1 MASDEKENIMTDSD
15 PEAIKQI
22 LVELRDF
29 NKDKRRTAVM
39 KLGMLGGDEAVTTLM
54 LLVQNT
60 HEDLIARG
68 RAALMLGKLGDP
80 RAVNA
85 LIYALEAPGYQ
96 TPLYAAQ
103 ALGKLGDP
111 RAVGPL
117 LGVLRT
123 APNDTLRDAVLQS
136 LRLLGHFPEPRP
148 TETEDEPLQGEPERC
163 DS

>member
-1 MASDEKENIMTDSD
+1 MTDSD
-15 PEAIKQI
+15 PEAIRQI

-39 KLGMLGGDEAVTTLM
+39 KLGMLGGDEAVTTLI

-80 RAVNA
+80 RAVHA
-85 LIYALEAPGYQ
+85 LIQALDAPGYQ

-117 LGVLRT
+117 LDVLRS
-123 APNDTLRDAVLQS
+123 APNDTLRAAALEA
-136 LRLLGHFPEPRP
+136 LRRLGHLPPPRP
-148 TETEDEPLQGEPERC
+148 AEAEIQDEPFQGEPERC